1 MTRTQAQ
8 EFIGSEIR
16 DKVLTL
22 TLGAGPAHPLSQG
35 MIAALHCAVLQAGGN
50 TDVNAI
56 VIHGPGKI
64 FCAGHDLKEIA
75 RHRSAADNGHAYL
88 KTLFFD
94 CSALMTAIT
103 MSPKPAIAMVEGI
116 ATAGGLQLAASCDLI
131 FAAPQATF
139 CLPGVNNGGFC
150 TTPSVAVGRSISRKH
165 LTEMALSGEIFDANW
180 AMEAGL
186 INRIVSADDL
196 ARFVHDFAARL
207 ASRNPN
213 AVAQGKQMLHRQLE
227 MPLEQAYAAAT
238 DVMIGHFMDPAR
250 IARDLEEWG

>member
-1 MTRTQAQ
+1 
-8 EFIGSEIR
+8 
-16 DKVLTL
+16 
-22 TLGAGPAHPLSQG
+22 
-35 MIAALHCAVLQAGGN
+35 
-50 TDVNAI
+50 
-56 VIHGPGKI
+56 
-64 FCAGHDLKEIA
+64 
-75 RHRSAADNGHAYL
+75 
-88 KTLFFD
+88 
-94 CSALMTAIT
+94 
-103 MSPKPAIAMVEGI
+103 
-116 ATAGGLQLAASCDLI
+116 
-131 FAAPQATF
+131 
-139 CLPGVNNGGFC
+139 
-150 TTPSVAVGRSISRKH
+150 
-165 LTEMALSGEIFDANW
+165 MALSGEIFDANW